1 MNIKP
6 LKETTFLE
14 AVAAAIQHEK
24 DYFEFYM
31 STYEKLPPGNT
42 KELFERLAEEVDE
55 HIRFIQE
62 LYEQA
67 EGSELPN
74 LKQLTAIHKFHDSTL
89 QKLMNKV
96 ERTISGP
103 GSKDAHEALELAIR
117 EAENSVSFY
126 EKLIN
131 KFEDVNIKSLFSK
144 LKDYNQNYQSLL
156 ETELN
161 GLDQSGSGQG
171 TFFWDEQAEEVV
183 KAESK
188 PAKTA
193 APKKQKT
200 TSPAQ
205 KPTTNTKPGNVSKT
219 PVAVVGKQSGATI
232 AKTTGSAVPKK
243 KAAPK
248 KPANQTKPASTI
260 AKKATPKKKATAK
273 KAGSQPKKSVKK
285 PISKKATPKKKA
297 APKKKSPAKAKKKR

>member
-31 STYEKLPPGNT
+31 STYEKLSPGDT
-42 KELFERLAEEVDE
+42 KELFERLAEEVDD
-55 HIRFIQE
+55 HIKFITE

-74 LKQLTAIHKFHDSTL
+74 LKQLAAIHKFHDSTL

-103 GSKDAHEALELAIR
+103 GTKDAHEALELAIR
-117 EAENSVSFY
+117 EAENAVSFY
-126 EKLIN
+126 EKLAN
-131 KFEDVNIKSLFSK
+131 KFEDVNIKSLFTK

-161 GLDQSGSGQG
+161 GLDQSQSGSGQG
-171 TFFWDEQAEEVV
+171 TFFWDEQAEEVA

-188 PAKTA
+188 PV
-193 APKKQKT
+193 KT
-200 TSPAQ
+200 TSTSKKPS
-205 KPTTNTKPGNVSKT
+205 PTTSTPKTT
-219 PVAVVGKQSGATI
+219 PV
-232 AKTTGSAVPKK
+232 TTT

-248 KPANQTKPASTI
+248 QSATTTTVKKTAPAP
-260 AKKATPKKKATAK
+260 KKAEI
-273 KAGSQPKKSVKK
+273 KK
-285 PISKKATPKKKA
+285 PVTKKATPKKKA
-297 APKKKSPAKAKKKR
+297 AVKKAGVKKTITKPKKSVKKKVVKKAVPKKKTSAKSKKKR

>member
-31 STYEKLPPGNT
+31 STYEKLSPGDT
-42 KELFERLAEEVDE
+42 KELFERLAEEVDD
-55 HIRFIQE
+55 HIKFITE

-74 LKQLTAIHKFHDSTL
+74 LKQLAAIHKFHDSTL

-103 GSKDAHEALELAIR
+103 GTKDAHEALELAIR
-117 EAENSVSFY
+117 EAENAVSFY
-126 EKLIN
+126 EKLAN
-131 KFEDVNIKSLFSK
+131 KFEDVNIKSLFTK

-161 GLDQSGSGQG
+161 GLDQSQSGSGQG
-171 TFFWDEQAEEVV
+171 TFFWDEQAEEVA

-188 PAKTA
+188 PV
-193 APKKQKT
+193 KT
-200 TSPAQ
+200 TSTSKKPS
-205 KPTTNTKPGNVSKT
+205 PTTSTPKTT
-219 PVAVVGKQSGATI
+219 PV
-232 AKTTGSAVPKK
+232 TTT

-248 KPANQTKPASTI
+248 QSATTTTVKKTAPAP
-260 AKKATPKKKATAK
+260 KKAE
-273 KAGSQPKKSVKK
+273 SKK
-285 PISKKATPKKKA
+285 PVTKKATPKKKA
-297 APKKKSPAKAKKKR
+297 AVKKAGVKKTITKPKKSVKKKVVKKAVPKKKTSAKSKKKR

>member
-31 STYEKLPPGNT
+31 STYEKLPPGDT
-42 KELFERLAEEVDE
+42 KELFERLAEEVDD
-55 HIRFIQE
+55 HIKFITE

-74 LKQLTAIHKFHDSTL
+74 LKQLAAIHKFHDSTL

-103 GSKDAHEALELAIR
+103 GIKDAHEALELAIR
-117 EAENSVSFY
+117 EAENAVSFY
-126 EKLIN
+126 EKLAN
-131 KFEDVNIKSLFSK
+131 KFEDVNIKSLFTK

-161 GLDQSGSGQG
+161 GLDQSQSGSGQG

-188 PAKTA
+188 PV
-193 APKKQKT
+193 KT
-200 TSPAQ
+200 TSPSK
-205 KPTTNTKPGNVSKT
+205 KPSSATTST
-219 PVAVVGKQSGATI
+219 P
-232 AKTTGSAVPKK
+232 KTTSVTTTKA
-243 KAAPK
+243 AAPK
-248 KPANQTKPASTI
+248 QS
-260 AKKATPKKKATAK
+260 ATTVTAK
-273 KAGSQPKKSVKK
+273 KVAPKKTASKLVAKKTTSKKKVAVKK
-285 PISKKATPKKKA
+285 AVAKSKKPLKKKVVKKT
-297 APKKKSPAKAKKKR
+297 APKKKTSPKKSKKKR

>member
-31 STYEKLPPGNT
+31 STYEKLPPGDT
-42 KELFERLAEEVDE
+42 KELFERLAEEVDD
-55 HIRFIQE
+55 HIKFITE

-74 LKQLTAIHKFHDSTL
+74 LKQLAAIHKFHDSTL

-103 GSKDAHEALELAIR
+103 GTKDAHEALELAIR
-117 EAENSVSFY
+117 EAENAVSFY
-126 EKLIN
+126 EKLAN
-131 KFEDVNIKSLFSK
+131 KFEDVNIKSLFTK

-161 GLDQSGSGQG
+161 GLDQSQSGSGQG

-188 PAKTA
+188 PV
-193 APKKQKT
+193 KT
-200 TSPAQ
+200 TSPSK
-205 KPTTNTKPGNVSKT
+205 KPSSATTST
-219 PVAVVGKQSGATI
+219 P
-232 AKTTGSAVPKK
+232 KTTSGTTTKA
-243 KAAPK
+243 AAPK
-248 KPANQTKPASTI
+248 QS
-260 AKKATPKKKATAK
+260 ATAVTAK
-273 KAGSQPKKSVKK
+273 KVAPKKTASKSVAKKTTSKKKVAVKK
-285 PISKKATPKKKA
+285 AVAKSKKPVKKKVVKKT
-297 APKKKSPAKAKKKR
+297 APKKKTSPKKSKKKR

>member
-31 STYEKLPPGNT
+31 STYEKLPPGDT
-42 KELFERLAEEVDE
+42 KELFERLAEEVDD
-55 HIRFIQE
+55 HIKFITE

-74 LKQLTAIHKFHDSTL
+74 LKQLAAIHKFHDSTL

-103 GSKDAHEALELAIR
+103 GTKDAHEALELAIR
-117 EAENSVSFY
+117 EAENAVSFY
-126 EKLIN
+126 EKLAN
-131 KFEDVNIKSLFSK
+131 KFEDVNIKSLFTK

-161 GLDQSGSGQG
+161 GLDQSQSGSGQG

-188 PAKTA
+188 PV
-193 APKKQKT
+193 KT
-200 TSPAQ
+200 TSPSK
-205 KPTTNTKPGNVSKT
+205 KPSSATTST
-219 PVAVVGKQSGATI
+219 P
-232 AKTTGSAVPKK
+232 KTTSVTTTKA
-243 KAAPK
+243 AAPK
-248 KPANQTKPASTI
+248 QS
-260 AKKATPKKKATAK
+260 ATTVTAK
-273 KAGSQPKKSVKK
+273 KVAPKKTASKSVAKKTTSKKKVAVKK
-285 PISKKATPKKKA
+285 AVAKSKKPVKKKVVKRT
-297 APKKKSPAKAKKKR
+297 APKKKTSPKKSKKKR

>member
-24 DYFEFYM
+24 DYFEFYI
-31 STYEKLPPGNT
+31 STYEKLPPGDT
-42 KELFERLAEEVDE
+42 KELFERLAEEVDD
-55 HIRFIQE
+55 HIKFITE

-74 LKQLTAIHKFHDSTL
+74 LKQLAAIHKFHDSTL

-103 GSKDAHEALELAIR
+103 GTRDAHEALELAIR
-117 EAENSVSFY
+117 EAENAVSFY
-126 EKLIN
+126 EKLAN
-131 KFEDVNIKSLFSK
+131 KFEDVNIKSLFTK

-161 GLDQSGSGQG
+161 GLDQSQFGSGQG

-188 PAKTA
+188 PV
-193 APKKQKT
+193 KT
-200 TSPAQ
+200 TSPSK
-205 KPTTNTKPGNVSKT
+205 KPSSVTTIK
-219 PVAVVGKQSGATI
+219 A
-232 AKTTGSAVPKK
+232 
-243 KAAPK
+243 AAPK
-248 KPANQTKPASTI
+248 QSATTVT
-260 AKKATPKKKATAK
+260 AKKVAPKKTAKKTTPKKKVAVK
-273 KAGSQPKKSVKK
+273 KAVAKSKKPVKK
-285 PISKKATPKKKA
+285 KVVKKT
-297 APKKKSPAKAKKKR
+297 APKKKTSPKKSKKKR

>member
-31 STYEKLPPGNT
+31 STYEKLPPGDT
-42 KELFERLAEEVDE
+42 KELFERLAEEVDD
-55 HIRFIQE
+55 HIKFITE

-74 LKQLTAIHKFHDSTL
+74 LKQLAAIHKFHDSTL

-103 GSKDAHEALELAIR
+103 GTKDAHEALELAIR
-117 EAENSVSFY
+117 EAENAVSFY
-126 EKLIN
+126 EKLAN
-131 KFEDVNIKSLFSK
+131 KFEDVNIKSLFTK

-161 GLDQSGSGQG
+161 GLDQSQSGSGQG

-188 PAKTA
+188 PV
-193 APKKQKT
+193 KT
-200 TSPAQ
+200 TSPSK
-205 KPTTNTKPGNVSKT
+205 KPSSATTST
-219 PVAVVGKQSGATI
+219 P
-232 AKTTGSAVPKK
+232 KTTSGTTTKA
-243 KAAPK
+243 AAPK
-248 KPANQTKPASTI
+248 QS
-260 AKKATPKKKATAK
+260 ATTVTAK
-273 KAGSQPKKSVKK
+273 KVAPKKTASKSVAKKTTSKKKVAVKK
-285 PISKKATPKKKA
+285 AVAKSKKPLKKKVVKKT
-297 APKKKSPAKAKKKR
+297 APKKKTFPKKSKKKR

>member
-31 STYEKLPPGNT
+31 NTYEKLPPGNT
-42 KELFERLAEEVDE
+42 KELFERLAEEVDD
-55 HIRFIQE
+55 HIKFITE

-96 ERTISGP
+96 ERTIAGP
-103 GSKDAHEALELAIR
+103 GTKDAHEALERAIR

-126 EKLIN
+126 EKLSN
-131 KFEDVNIKSLFSK
+131 KFEDVNIKSLFTK
-144 LKDYNQNYQSLL
+144 LKDYSQNYQSLL

-171 TFFWDEQAEEVV
+171 TFFWDEQAEEIA

-188 PAKTA
+188 SEKTP
-193 APKKQKT
+193 APKKPKT
-200 TSPAQ
+200 PTTKTATT
-205 KPTTNTKPGNVSKT
+205 KPTISPKPATTAKPTATAKKT
-219 PVAVVGKQSGATI
+219 APA
-232 AKTTGSAVPKK
+232 PKK
-243 KAAPK
+243 KAAS
-248 KPANQTKPASTI
+248 KPV
-260 AKKATPKKKATAK
+260 AKKNAPKKKAT
-273 KAGSQPKKSVKK
+273 V
-285 PISKKATPKKKA
+285 KKATVKPKKAVK
-297 APKKKSPAKAKKKR
+297 KTVKKSGSKKSPHRRKKSAAKAKKKR

>member
-31 STYEKLPPGNT
+31 STYEKLPPGDT
-42 KELFERLAEEVDE
+42 KELFERLAEEVDD
-55 HIRFIQE
+55 HIKFITE

-74 LKQLTAIHKFHDSTL
+74 LKQLAAIHKFHDSTL

-103 GSKDAHEALELAIR
+103 GTKDAHEALELAIR
-117 EAENSVSFY
+117 EAENAVSFY
-126 EKLIN
+126 EKLAN
-131 KFEDVNIKSLFSK
+131 KFEDVNIKSLFTK

-161 GLDQSGSGQG
+161 GLDQSQSGSGQG

-188 PAKTA
+188 PV
-193 APKKQKT
+193 KT
-200 TSPAQ
+200 TSPSK
-205 KPTTNTKPGNVSKT
+205 KPSSTTTSTPKTTSVTTTKAAAPKQSATTVATKKAVPKKTESK
-219 PVAVVGKQSGATI
+219 PVAKKTI
-232 AKTTGSAVPKK
+232 PKK
-243 KAAPK
+243 KAAVKKAAAKSK
-248 KPANQTKPASTI
+248 KPV
-260 AKKATPKKKATAK
+260 KKKV
-273 KAGSQPKKSVKK
+273 VKK
-285 PISKKATPKKKA
+285 T
-297 APKKKSPAKAKKKR
+297 APKKKTSAKSKKKR

>member
-31 STYEKLPPGNT
+31 STYEKLPPGDT
-42 KELFERLAEEVDE
+42 KELFERLAEEVDD
-55 HIRFIQE
+55 HIKFITE

-74 LKQLTAIHKFHDSTL
+74 LKQLAAIHKFHDSTL

-103 GSKDAHEALELAIR
+103 GTKDAHEALELAIR
-117 EAENSVSFY
+117 EAENAVSFY
-126 EKLIN
+126 EKLAN
-131 KFEDVNIKSLFSK
+131 KFEDVNIKSLFTK

-161 GLDQSGSGQG
+161 GLDQSQSGSGQG

-188 PAKTA
+188 PV
-193 APKKQKT
+193 KT
-200 TSPAQ
+200 TSPSK
-205 KPTTNTKPGNVSKT
+205 KPSSATTST
-219 PVAVVGKQSGATI
+219 P
-232 AKTTGSAVPKK
+232 KTTSVTTTKA
-243 KAAPK
+243 AAPK
-248 KPANQTKPASTI
+248 QS
-260 AKKATPKKKATAK
+260 ATTVTAK
-273 KAGSQPKKSVKK
+273 KVAPKKTASKSVAKKTTSKKKVAVKKAVAKSKKPLKKKVVKK
-285 PISKKATPKKKA
+285 PLLKRKRPQKNLRKKGKQ
-297 APKKKSPAKAKKKR
+297 

>member
-31 STYEKLPPGNT
+31 STYEKLPPGDT
-42 KELFERLAEEVDE
+42 KELFERLAEEVDD
-55 HIRFIQE
+55 HIKFITE

-74 LKQLTAIHKFHDSTL
+74 LKQLAAIHKFHDSTL

-103 GSKDAHEALELAIR
+103 GTKDAHEALELAIR
-117 EAENSVSFY
+117 EAENAVSFY
-126 EKLIN
+126 EKLAN
-131 KFEDVNIKSLFSK
+131 KFEDVNIKSLFTK

-161 GLDQSGSGQG
+161 GLDQSQSGSGQG

-188 PAKTA
+188 PV
-193 APKKQKT
+193 KT
-200 TSPAQ
+200 TSPSKKLSSA
-205 KPTTNTKPGNVSKT
+205 TTST
-219 PVAVVGKQSGATI
+219 P
-232 AKTTGSAVPKK
+232 KTTSVTTTKA
-243 KAAPK
+243 AAPK
-248 KPANQTKPASTI
+248 QS
-260 AKKATPKKKATAK
+260 ATTVTAK
-273 KAGSQPKKSVKK
+273 KVAPKKTASKSVAKKTTSKKKVAVKK
-285 PISKKATPKKKA
+285 AVAKSKKPVKKKVVKKT
-297 APKKKSPAKAKKKR
+297 APKKKTSPKKSKKKR

>member
-31 STYEKLPPGNT
+31 STYEKLPPGDT
-42 KELFERLAEEVDE
+42 KELFERLAEEVDD
-55 HIRFIQE
+55 HIKFITE

-74 LKQLTAIHKFHDSTL
+74 LKQLAAIHKFHDSTL

-103 GSKDAHEALELAIR
+103 GTKDAHEALELAIR
-117 EAENSVSFY
+117 EAENAVSFY
-126 EKLIN
+126 EKLAN
-131 KFEDVNIKSLFSK
+131 KFEDVNIKSLFTK

-161 GLDQSGSGQG
+161 GLDQSQSGSGQG

-188 PAKTA
+188 PV
-193 APKKQKT
+193 KT
-200 TSPAQ
+200 TSPSK
-205 KPTTNTKPGNVSKT
+205 KPSSATTST
-219 PVAVVGKQSGATI
+219 P
-232 AKTTGSAVPKK
+232 KTTSVTTTKA
-243 KAAPK
+243 AAPK
-248 KPANQTKPASTI
+248 QS
-260 AKKATPKKKATAK
+260 ATTVTAK
-273 KAGSQPKKSVKK
+273 KV
-285 PISKKATPKKKA
+285 
-297 APKKKSPAKAKKKR
+297 APKKTASKSVAKKTTSKKKVAVKKAVAKSKKPLKKKVVKKTAPKKEKRPQKNLRKKGKQ

>member
-31 STYEKLPPGNT
+31 STYEKLPPGDT
-42 KELFERLAEEVDE
+42 KELFERLAEEVDD
-55 HIRFIQE
+55 HIKFITE

-74 LKQLTAIHKFHDSTL
+74 LKQLTAIHKFHETTL

-103 GSKDAHEALELAIR
+103 GTKDAHEALELAIR

-126 EKLIN
+126 EKLAN
-131 KFEDVNIKSLFSK
+131 KFDDVNIKSLFTK
-144 LKDYNQNYQSLL
+144 LKDYNHNYQSLL

-161 GLDQSGSGQG
+161 GLDQSGSGQQG
-171 TFFWDEQAEEVV
+171 TFFWDEQAEEVA

-188 PAKTA
+188 PSKAPSVPKKPKAA
-193 APKKQKT
+193 AP
-200 TSPAQ
+200 TSKPAPAA
-205 KPTTNTKPGNVSKT
+205 KPA
-219 PVAVVGKQSGATI
+219 PVAKSTPAVKPVASTA
-232 AKTTGSAVPKK
+232 SAK
-243 KAAPK
+243 KAAPA
-248 KPANQTKPASTI
+248 P
-260 AKKATPKKKATAK
+260 KKAA
-273 KAGSQPKKSVKK
+273 SKSK
-285 PISKKATPKKKA
+285 PVAKKA
-297 APKKKSPAKAKKKR
+297 APKKKAAVKKAAAKPKKTAKKTVKKAAPKKKAAAKAKKKR

>member
-31 STYEKLPPGNT
+31 STYEKLPPGDT
-42 KELFERLAEEVDE
+42 KELFERLAEEVDD
-55 HIRFIQE
+55 HIKFITE

-74 LKQLTAIHKFHDSTL
+74 LKQLAAIHKFHDSTL

-103 GSKDAHEALELAIR
+103 GTKDAHEALELAIR
-117 EAENSVSFY
+117 EAENAVSFY
-126 EKLIN
+126 EKLAN
-131 KFEDVNIKSLFSK
+131 KFEDVNIKSLFTK

-161 GLDQSGSGQG
+161 GLDQSQSGSGQG

-188 PAKTA
+188 PV
-193 APKKQKT
+193 KT
-200 TSPAQ
+200 TSPSKKLSSA
-205 KPTTNTKPGNVSKT
+205 TTST
-219 PVAVVGKQSGATI
+219 P
-232 AKTTGSAVPKK
+232 KTTSVTTTKA
-243 KAAPK
+243 AAPK
-248 KPANQTKPASTI
+248 QS
-260 AKKATPKKKATAK
+260 ATTVTAK
-273 KAGSQPKKSVKK
+273 KVAPKKTASKSVAKKTTSKKKVAVKK
-285 PISKKATPKKKA
+285 AVAKSKKPLKKKVVKKT
-297 APKKKSPAKAKKKR
+297 APKKKTSPKKSKKKR

>member
-42 KELFERLAEEVDE
+42 KELFERLAEEVDD
-55 HIRFIQE
+55 HIKFITE

-89 QKLMNKV
+89 QRMMNKV

-126 EKLIN
+126 EKLAN
-131 KFEDVNIKSLFSK
+131 KFEDVNIKSLFTK
-144 LKDYNQNYQSLL
+144 LKDYNHNYQSLL

-161 GLDQSGSGQG
+161 GLDQSGSGQQG
-171 TFFWDEQAEEVV
+171 TFFWDEQAEEVAKAETKPAKSSADPAPKKPKAPV
-183 KAESK
+183 AKPTPVVKPAATAKKTATPAPKKAESK
-188 PAKTA
+188 P
-193 APKKQKT
+193 
-200 TSPAQ
+200 
-205 KPTTNTKPGNVSKT
+205 
-219 PVAVVGKQSGATI
+219 VA
-232 AKTTGSAVPKK
+232 
-243 KAAPK
+243 
-248 KPANQTKPASTI
+248 
-260 AKKATPKKKATAK
+260 
-273 KAGSQPKKSVKK
+273 
-285 PISKKATPKKKA
+285 KKA
-297 APKKKSPAKAKKKR
+297 APKKKAAVKKSSPKPKKTVKKSVPKKAAPKKKVAPKKKAATKAKKKR

>member
-31 STYEKLPPGNT
+31 STYEKLPPGDT
-42 KELFERLAEEVDE
+42 KELFERLAEEVDD
-55 HIRFIQE
+55 HIKFITE

-74 LKQLTAIHKFHDSTL
+74 LKQLAAIHKFHDSTL

-103 GSKDAHEALELAIR
+103 GTKDAHEALELAIR
-117 EAENSVSFY
+117 EAENAVSFY
-126 EKLIN
+126 EKLAN
-131 KFEDVNIKSLFSK
+131 KFEDVNIKSLFTK

-161 GLDQSGSGQG
+161 GLDQSQSGSGQG

-188 PAKTA
+188 PV
-193 APKKQKT
+193 KT
-200 TSPAQ
+200 TSPSK
-205 KPTTNTKPGNVSKT
+205 KPSIATTTSTSAKT
-219 PVAVVGKQSGATI
+219 PPKKTATPKKAVPKKTESKPVAKKTI
-232 AKTTGSAVPKK
+232 PKK
-243 KAAPK
+243 KAAVKKAAAKSK
-248 KPANQTKPASTI
+248 KPV
-260 AKKATPKKKATAK
+260 KKKV
-273 KAGSQPKKSVKK
+273 VKK
-285 PISKKATPKKKA
+285 T
-297 APKKKSPAKAKKKR
+297 APKKKTSAKSKKKR

>member
-31 STYEKLPPGNT
+31 STYEKLPPGDT
-42 KELFERLAEEVDE
+42 KELFERLAEEVDD
-55 HIRFIQE
+55 HIKFITE

-74 LKQLTAIHKFHDSTL
+74 LKQLAAIHKFHDSTL

-103 GSKDAHEALELAIR
+103 GTKDAHEALELAIR
-117 EAENSVSFY
+117 EAENAVSFY
-126 EKLIN
+126 EKLAN
-131 KFEDVNIKSLFSK
+131 KFEDVNIKSLFTK

-161 GLDQSGSGQG
+161 GLDQSQSGSGQG

-188 PAKTA
+188 PV
-193 APKKQKT
+193 KT
-200 TSPAQ
+200 TSPSK
-205 KPTTNTKPGNVSKT
+205 KPSSATTST
-219 PVAVVGKQSGATI
+219 P
-232 AKTTGSAVPKK
+232 KTTSVTTTKA
-243 KAAPK
+243 AAPK
-248 KPANQTKPASTI
+248 QS
-260 AKKATPKKKATAK
+260 ATTVTAK
-273 KAGSQPKKSVKK
+273 KVAPKKTASKSVAKKTTSKKKVAVKK
-285 PISKKATPKKKA
+285 AVAKSKKPLKKKVVKKT
-297 APKKKSPAKAKKKR
+297 APKKKTSPKKSKKKR

>member
-31 STYEKLPPGNT
+31 STYEKLPPGDT
-42 KELFERLAEEVDE
+42 KELFERLAEEVDD
-55 HIRFIQE
+55 HIKFITE

-74 LKQLTAIHKFHDSTL
+74 LKQLAAIHKFHDSTL

-103 GSKDAHEALELAIR
+103 GTKDAHEALELAIR
-117 EAENSVSFY
+117 EAENAVSFY
-126 EKLIN
+126 EKLAN
-131 KFEDVNIKSLFSK
+131 KFEDVNIKSLFTK

-161 GLDQSGSGQG
+161 GLDQSQSGSGQG
-171 TFFWDEQAEEVV
+171 TFFWDEQAEEVA

-188 PAKTA
+188 PV
-193 APKKQKT
+193 KT
-200 TSPAQ
+200 TSPSK
-205 KPTTNTKPGNVSKT
+205 KPSSTTTSTPKTTSVTTTKAAAPKQSATTVATKKAVPKKTESK
-219 PVAVVGKQSGATI
+219 PVAKKTI
-232 AKTTGSAVPKK
+232 PKK
-243 KAAPK
+243 KAAVKKAAAKSK
-248 KPANQTKPASTI
+248 KPV
-260 AKKATPKKKATAK
+260 KKKV
-273 KAGSQPKKSVKK
+273 VKK
-285 PISKKATPKKKA
+285 T
-297 APKKKSPAKAKKKR
+297 APKKKTSAKSKKKR

>member
-74 LKQLTAIHKFHDSTL
+74 LKQLTAIHKFHDTTL

-96 ERTISGP
+96 ERTIAGP

-126 EKLIN
+126 EKLTN

-144 LKDYNQNYQSLL
+144 LKDYNKNYQSLL

-171 TFFWDEQAEEVV
+171 TFFWDEQAEEVA

-188 PAKTA
+188 PTKTA
-193 APKKQKT
+193 APKKQKSVAPT
-200 TSPAQ
+200 PKPA
-205 KPTTNTKPGNVSKT
+205 
-219 PVAVVGKQSGATI
+219 PVAKPVVVPKSASAETTP
-232 AKTTGSAVPKK
+232 AKKASPSPKKSASKSKPVAKKTAPKK
-243 KAAPK
+243 KTSVKKAAAKPK
-248 KPANQTKPASTI
+248 KAAKKPI
-260 AKKATPKKKATAK
+260 AKKTT
-273 KAGSQPKKSVKK
+273 S
-285 PISKKATPKKKA
+285 KKKA
-297 APKKKSPAKAKKKR
+297 APKKKSAAKAKKKR

>member
-31 STYEKLPPGNT
+31 GTYEKLSPGNT
-42 KELFERLAEEVDE
+42 KELFERLAEEVDD
-55 HIRFIQE
+55 HIKFITE

-117 EAENSVSFY
+117 EAENAVSFY
-126 EKLIN
+126 EKLAN
-131 KFEDVNIKSLFSK
+131 KFEDVNIKSLFVK
-144 LKDYNQNYQSLL
+144 LKDYNHNYQALL

-171 TFFWDEQAEEVV
+171 TFFWDEQAEEVA
-183 KAESK
+183 KAENK
-188 PAKTA
+188 PAKTSA
-193 APKKQKT
+193 APKKPKT
-200 TSPAQ
+200 VA
-205 KPTTNTKPGNVSKT
+205 
-219 PVAVVGKQSGATI
+219 PVAKPVPAATSKP
-232 AKTTGSAVPKK
+232 APAPKPVATATAK

-248 KPANQTKPASTI
+248 KSASKPVA
-260 AKKATPKKKATAK
+260 
-273 KAGSQPKKSVKK
+273 
-285 PISKKATPKKKA
+285 KKA
-297 APKKKSPAKAKKKR
+297 APKKKASVKKAVAKPKKTVKKVAKKAAPKKKVAAKKAKKKR

>member
-31 STYEKLPPGNT
+31 STYEKLPPGDT
-42 KELFERLAEEVDE
+42 KELFERLAEEVDD
-55 HIRFIQE
+55 HIKFITE

-74 LKQLTAIHKFHDSTL
+74 LKQLAAIHKFHDSTL

-103 GSKDAHEALELAIR
+103 GTRDAHEALELAIR
-117 EAENSVSFY
+117 EAENAVSFY
-126 EKLIN
+126 EKLAN
-131 KFEDVNIKSLFSK
+131 KFEDVNIKSLFTK

-161 GLDQSGSGQG
+161 GLDQSQSGSGQG

-188 PAKTA
+188 PVKATSPSKKPSSATTSTPKTTSVTTTKAA
-193 APKKQKT
+193 APKQSAT
-200 TSPAQ
+200 T
-205 KPTTNTKPGNVSKT
+205 TVT
-219 PVAVVGKQSGATI
+219 
-232 AKTTGSAVPKK
+232 AKKV
-243 KAAPK
+243 APK
-248 KPANQTKPASTI
+248 KTASKSV
-260 AKKATPKKKATAK
+260 AKKTTPKKKVAVK
-273 KAGSQPKKSVKK
+273 KAVAKSKKPVKK
-285 PISKKATPKKKA
+285 KVVKKT
-297 APKKKSPAKAKKKR
+297 APKKKTSPKKSKKKR

>member
-31 STYEKLPPGNT
+31 GTYEKLSPGNT
-42 KELFERLAEEVDE
+42 KELFERLAEEVDD
-55 HIRFIQE
+55 HIKFITE

-117 EAENSVSFY
+117 EAENAVSFY
-126 EKLIN
+126 EKLAN
-131 KFEDVNIKSLFSK
+131 KFEDVNIKSLFVK
-144 LKDYNQNYQSLL
+144 LKDYNHNYQSLL

-171 TFFWDEQAEEVV
+171 TFFWDEQAEEVA

-188 PAKTA
+188 PAKTSA
-193 APKKQKT
+193 TPKKPKAIAPVAKPATVAASKPAPAPK
-200 TSPAQ
+200 PA
-205 KPTTNTKPGNVSKT
+205 
-219 PVAVVGKQSGATI
+219 AT
-232 AKTTGSAVPKK
+232 ATAK

-248 KPANQTKPASTI
+248 KSASKPV
-260 AKKATPKKKATAK
+260 AKKSAPKKKA
-273 KAGSQPKKSVKK
+273 SVKK
-285 PISKKATPKKKA
+285 AVAKPKKTVKKVAKKA
-297 APKKKSPAKAKKKR
+297 APKKKVAAKKAKKKR

>member
-31 STYEKLPPGNT
+31 STYEKLPPGDT
-42 KELFERLAEEVDE
+42 KELFERLAEEVDD
-55 HIRFIQE
+55 HIKFITE

-74 LKQLTAIHKFHDSTL
+74 LKQLTAIHKFHETTL

-103 GSKDAHEALELAIR
+103 GTRDAHEALELAIR
-117 EAENSVSFY
+117 EAENAVSFY
-126 EKLIN
+126 EKLAN
-131 KFEDVNIKSLFSK
+131 KFDDVNIKSLFTK
-144 LKDYNQNYQSLL
+144 LKDYNHNYQSLL

-161 GLDQSGSGQG
+161 GLDQSGSGQQG
-171 TFFWDEQAEEVV
+171 TFFWDEQAEEVA

-188 PAKTA
+188 PSKAA
-193 APKKQKT
+193 SAPKKPKAAA
-200 TSPAQ
+200 PASKPAPAAKPAPVA
-205 KPTTNTKPGNVSKT
+205 KPTPAAKPAAST
-219 PVAVVGKQSGATI
+219 AA
-232 AKTTGSAVPKK
+232 AK
-243 KAAPK
+243 KAAPA
-248 KPANQTKPASTI
+248 P
-260 AKKATPKKKATAK
+260 KKAA
-273 KAGSQPKKSVKK
+273 SKSK
-285 PISKKATPKKKA
+285 PVAKKA
-297 APKKKSPAKAKKKR
+297 APKKKAAVKKAAAKPKKAAKKTVKKAAPKKKTAAKAKKKR

>member
-31 STYEKLPPGNT
+31 STYEKLPPGDT
-42 KELFERLAEEVDE
+42 KELFERLAEEVDD
-55 HIRFIQE
+55 HIKFITE

-96 ERTISGP
+96 ERTIAGP
-103 GSKDAHEALELAIR
+103 GTKDAHEALELAIR

-126 EKLIN
+126 EKLAN
-131 KFEDVNIKSLFSK
+131 KFEDVNIKSLFTK

-171 TFFWDEQAEEVV
+171 TFFWDEQAEEVAK
-183 KAESK
+183 KAESNSE
-188 PAKTA
+188 KT
-193 APKKQKT
+193 
-200 TSPAQ
+200 
-205 KPTTNTKPGNVSKT
+205 
-219 PVAVVGKQSGATI
+219 
-232 AKTTGSAVPKK
+232 
-243 KAAPK
+243 PK
-248 KPANQTKPASTI
+248 KPKTVAPIAKPATSKPATTAKPAVTTN
-260 AKKATPKKKATAK
+260 AKKATPKKKAT
-273 KAGSQPKKSVKK
+273 SK
-285 PISKKATPKKKA
+285 PVAKKA
-297 APKKKSPAKAKKKR
+297 APKKKATAKKTSAKPKKAVKKSAAKKVSPKKSTPKKKSAAKAKKKR

>member
-31 STYEKLPPGNT
+31 STYEKLSPGDT
-42 KELFERLAEEVDE
+42 KELFERLAEEVDD
-55 HIRFIQE
+55 HIKFITE

-74 LKQLTAIHKFHDSTL
+74 LKQLAAIHKFHDSTL

-103 GSKDAHEALELAIR
+103 GTKDAHEALELAIR
-117 EAENSVSFY
+117 EAENAVSFY
-126 EKLIN
+126 EKLAN
-131 KFEDVNIKSLFSK
+131 KFEDVNIKSLFTK

-161 GLDQSGSGQG
+161 GLDQSQSGSGQG
-171 TFFWDEQAEEVV
+171 TFFWDEQAEEVA

-188 PAKTA
+188 PV
-193 APKKQKT
+193 KT
-200 TSPAQ
+200 TSTSKKPS
-205 KPTTNTKPGNVSKT
+205 PTTSTPKTT
-219 PVAVVGKQSGATI
+219 PV
-232 AKTTGSAVPKK
+232 TTT

-248 KPANQTKPASTI
+248 QSATTTTVKKTAPAPKKAESKKPI
-260 AKKATPKKKATAK
+260 AKKATPKKKAGVK
-273 KAGSQPKKSVKK
+273 KTITKPKKSVKK
-285 PISKKATPKKKA
+285 KVVKKALPKKKTSA
-297 APKKKSPAKAKKKR
+297 KSKKKR

>member
-14 AVAAAIQHEK
+14 AVAAAIQHER

-31 STYEKLPPGNT
+31 STYEKLPPGDT
-42 KELFERLAEEVDE
+42 KELFERLAEEVDD
-55 HIRFIQE
+55 HIKFITE

-74 LKQLTAIHKFHDSTL
+74 LKQLAAIHKFHDSTL

-103 GSKDAHEALELAIR
+103 GTKDAHEALELAIR
-117 EAENSVSFY
+117 ESENAVSFY
-126 EKLIN
+126 EKLAN
-131 KFEDVNIKSLFSK
+131 KFEDVNIKSLFTK

-161 GLDQSGSGQG
+161 GLDQSQSGSGQG

-188 PAKTA
+188 PV
-193 APKKQKT
+193 KT
-200 TSPAQ
+200 TSPSK
-205 KPTTNTKPGNVSKT
+205 KPSAATTSTPKTTSVTTTKAAEP
-219 PVAVVGKQSGATI
+219 KQSATTVT
-232 AKTTGSAVPKK
+232 AKKV
-243 KAAPK
+243 APK
-248 KPANQTKPASTI
+248 KTASKSV
-260 AKKATPKKKATAK
+260 AKKTTSKKKVAVK
-273 KAGSQPKKSVKK
+273 KAVAKSKKPLKKKVVKKTALKKKTSPKKS
-285 PISKKATPKKKA
+285 
-297 APKKKSPAKAKKKR
+297 KKKR

>member
-31 STYEKLPPGNT
+31 STYEKLPPGDT
-42 KELFERLAEEVDE
+42 KELFERLAEEVDD
-55 HIRFIQE
+55 HIKFITE

-74 LKQLTAIHKFHDSTL
+74 LKQLAAIHKFHDSTL

-103 GSKDAHEALELAIR
+103 GTKDAHEALELAIR
-117 EAENSVSFY
+117 EAENAVSFY
-126 EKLIN
+126 EKLAN
-131 KFEDVNIKSLFSK
+131 KFEDVNIKSLFTK

-161 GLDQSGSGQG
+161 GLDQSQSGSGQG

-188 PAKTA
+188 PV
-193 APKKQKT
+193 KT
-200 TSPAQ
+200 TSPSK
-205 KPTTNTKPGNVSKT
+205 KPSSTTTSTPKTTSVTTSTSAKT
-219 PVAVVGKQSGATI
+219 PPKKTATPKKAVPKKTESKPVAKKAI
-232 AKTTGSAVPKK
+232 PKK
-243 KAAPK
+243 KAAVKKAAAKSK
-248 KPANQTKPASTI
+248 KPV
-260 AKKATPKKKATAK
+260 KKKV
-273 KAGSQPKKSVKK
+273 VKK
-285 PISKKATPKKKA
+285 T
-297 APKKKSPAKAKKKR
+297 APKKKTSAKSKKKR

>member
-31 STYEKLPPGNT
+31 STYEKLPPGDT
-42 KELFERLAEEVDE
+42 KELFERLAEEVDD
-55 HIRFIQE
+55 HIKFITE

-74 LKQLTAIHKFHDSTL
+74 LKQLAAIHKFHDSTL

-103 GSKDAHEALELAIR
+103 GTKDAHEALELAIR
-117 EAENSVSFY
+117 EAENAVSFY
-126 EKLIN
+126 EKLAN
-131 KFEDVNIKSLFSK
+131 KFEDVNIKSLFTK

-161 GLDQSGSGQG
+161 GLDQSQSGSGQG

-188 PAKTA
+188 PV
-193 APKKQKT
+193 KT
-200 TSPAQ
+200 TSPSK
-205 KPTTNTKPGNVSKT
+205 KPSSATTST
-219 PVAVVGKQSGATI
+219 P
-232 AKTTGSAVPKK
+232 KTTSVTTTKA
-243 KAAPK
+243 AAPK
-248 KPANQTKPASTI
+248 QS
-260 AKKATPKKKATAK
+260 ATTVTAK
-273 KAGSQPKKSVKK
+273 KVAPKKTASKSVAKKTTSKKKVAVKKAVAKSKKPLKKKVVKK
-285 PISKKATPKKKA
+285 PLL
-297 APKKKSPAKAKKKR
+297 KRKRPQKI

>member
-31 STYEKLPPGNT
+31 STYEKLPPGDT
-42 KELFERLAEEVDE
+42 KELFERLAEEVDD
-55 HIRFIQE
+55 HIKFITE

-74 LKQLTAIHKFHDSTL
+74 LKQLAAIHKFHDSTL

-103 GSKDAHEALELAIR
+103 GTKDAHEALELAIR
-117 EAENSVSFY
+117 EAENAVSFY
-126 EKLIN
+126 EKLAN
-131 KFEDVNIKSLFSK
+131 KFEDVNIKSLFTK

-161 GLDQSGSGQG
+161 GLDQSQSGSGQG

-188 PAKTA
+188 PV
-193 APKKQKT
+193 KT
-200 TSPAQ
+200 TSPFKKLSSA
-205 KPTTNTKPGNVSKT
+205 TTST
-219 PVAVVGKQSGATI
+219 P
-232 AKTTGSAVPKK
+232 KTTSVTTTKA
-243 KAAPK
+243 AAPK
-248 KPANQTKPASTI
+248 QS
-260 AKKATPKKKATAK
+260 ATTVTAK
-273 KAGSQPKKSVKK
+273 KVAPKKTASKSVAKKTTSKKKVAVKK
-285 PISKKATPKKKA
+285 AVAKSKKPLKKKVVKKT
-297 APKKKSPAKAKKKR
+297 APKKKTSPKKSKKKR

>member
-31 STYEKLPPGNT
+31 STYEKLPPGDT
-42 KELFERLAEEVDE
+42 KELFERLAEEVDD
-55 HIRFIQE
+55 HIKFITE

-74 LKQLTAIHKFHDSTL
+74 LKQLAAIHKFHDSTL

-103 GSKDAHEALELAIR
+103 GTKDAHEALELAIR
-117 EAENSVSFY
+117 EAENAVSFY
-126 EKLIN
+126 EKLAN
-131 KFEDVNIKSLFSK
+131 KFEDVNIKSLFTK

-161 GLDQSGSGQG
+161 GLDQSQSGSGQG

-188 PAKTA
+188 PV
-193 APKKQKT
+193 KT
-200 TSPAQ
+200 TSPSK
-205 KPTTNTKPGNVSKT
+205 KPSSATTST
-219 PVAVVGKQSGATI
+219 P
-232 AKTTGSAVPKK
+232 KTTSGTTTKA
-243 KAAPK
+243 AAPK
-248 KPANQTKPASTI
+248 QS
-260 AKKATPKKKATAK
+260 ATTVTAK
-273 KAGSQPKKSVKK
+273 KVAPKKTASKSVAKKTTSKKKVAVKK
-285 PISKKATPKKKA
+285 AVAKSKKPVKKKVVKKT
-297 APKKKSPAKAKKKR
+297 APKKKTSPKKSKKKGKQ

>member
-31 STYEKLPPGNT
+31 STYEKLSPGNT
-42 KELFERLAEEVDE
+42 KELFERLAEEVDD
-55 HIRFIQE
+55 HIKFITE

-96 ERTISGP
+96 ERTIAGP

-126 EKLIN
+126 EKLAN
-131 KFEDVNIKSLFSK
+131 KFDDVNIKSLFVK
-144 LKDYNQNYQSLL
+144 LKDYNHNYQSLL

-171 TFFWDEQAEEVV
+171 TFFWDEQAEEVA

-188 PAKTA
+188 PAKTSA
-193 APKKQKT
+193 APKKPK
-200 TSPAQ
+200 AAA
-205 KPTTNTKPGNVSKT
+205 
-219 PVAVVGKQSGATI
+219 PVAKPAPAAASKPAPAPKPAAT
-232 AKTTGSAVPKK
+232 ATAK

-248 KPANQTKPASTI
+248 KSASKPVA
-260 AKKATPKKKATAK
+260 
-273 KAGSQPKKSVKK
+273 
-285 PISKKATPKKKA
+285 KKA
-297 APKKKSPAKAKKKR
+297 APKKKAAVKKAAAKPKKTVKKAVKKAAPKKKVAAKKAKKKR

>member
-31 STYEKLPPGNT
+31 STYEKLPPGDT
-42 KELFERLAEEVDE
+42 KELFERLAEEVDD
-55 HIRFIQE
+55 HIKFITE

-74 LKQLTAIHKFHDSTL
+74 LKQLAAIHKFHDSTL

-103 GSKDAHEALELAIR
+103 GTKDAHEALELAIR
-117 EAENSVSFY
+117 EAENAVSFY
-126 EKLIN
+126 EKLAN
-131 KFEDVNIKSLFSK
+131 KFEDVNIKSLFTK

-161 GLDQSGSGQG
+161 GLDQSQSGSGQG

-188 PAKTA
+188 PV
-193 APKKQKT
+193 KT
-200 TSPAQ
+200 TSPSK
-205 KPTTNTKPGNVSKT
+205 KPSSATTST
-219 PVAVVGKQSGATI
+219 P
-232 AKTTGSAVPKK
+232 KTTSVTTTKA
-243 KAAPK
+243 AAPK
-248 KPANQTKPASTI
+248 QS
-260 AKKATPKKKATAK
+260 ATTVTAK
-273 KAGSQPKKSVKK
+273 KVAPKKTASKSVAKKTTSKKKVAVKK
-285 PISKKATPKKKA
+285 AVAKSKKPVKKKVVKRT
-297 APKKKSPAKAKKKR
+297 APKKKTSPKKSKKKGKQ